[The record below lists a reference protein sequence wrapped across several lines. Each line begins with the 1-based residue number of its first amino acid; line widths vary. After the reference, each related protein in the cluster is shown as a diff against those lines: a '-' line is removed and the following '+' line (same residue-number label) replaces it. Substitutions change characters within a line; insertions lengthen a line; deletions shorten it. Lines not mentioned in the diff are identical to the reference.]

1 MKRAAVAIPI
11 LAAAVGCT
19 SIPRDSG
26 FDELQRNVAARSGL
40 NVEWRDDAVEPLL
53 TGELDADH
61 TVRVALAN
69 NRSVQATLEELG
81 IARGD
86 YMASV
91 LVRNPIL
98 GGEIRFPGSPF
109 EPFEIS
115 LMQSLIDL
123 VQLPRRRKLG
133 AAAFEVGRLR
143 VEREVL
149 GFAADVR
156 RLFYE
161 LLAAEKMQEARRT
174 AADAA
179 RVSVAIAQRQHG
191 AGNIS
196 DLDLE
201 NEQALYEQAK
211 LELAKTEAG
220 ALAARRR
227 LAAAMGIGSAETV
240 WRITTSFPDM
250 PAEGPLLEPDE
261 PAISRRLD
269 IALAQREVEVASRA
283 LPLARAGAIGEVN
296 AGVHLERE
304 PEGKR
309 TAGPAIDIP
318 IPIFNRGAA
327 ARTRAEAVLRQARQR
342 LAALMVNARV
352 ELRLAAE
359 TLSAAR
365 ARVEY
370 LRDIV
375 LPRRKRILD
384 LTQVQ
389 YNAMQAGVFQL
400 LSARQNEA
408 NGQAELIE
416 AQREYWLARVDLDR
430 AVNGLEVPSNREGIR

>member
-1 MKRAAVAIPI
+1 MKCAAVAIPI

-26 FDELQRNVAARSGL
+26 FVELQREVESRSGL
-40 NVEWRDDAVEPLL
+40 NVEWRDNTVAPLPEE
-53 TGELDADH
+53 ELDADRA
-61 TVRVALAN
+61 VRVALAN
-69 NRSVQATLEELG
+69 NRHVQATLEELG

-98 GGEIRFPGSPF
+98 GAEIRFPGSPF

-123 VQLPRRRKLG
+123 IQLPRRRRLG
-133 AAAFEVGRLR
+133 AAAFEVARLR

-149 GFAADVR
+149 AFAANVR
-156 RLFYE
+156 TRFYE
-161 LLAAEKMQEARRT
+161 LLAAENMLAARGT
-174 AADAA
+174 TADAA
-179 RVSVAIAQRQHG
+179 RVSVAMAQRQRG

-196 DLDLE
+196 ELDLE

-211 LELAKTEAG
+211 LDLAKSEAG
-220 ALAARRR
+220 VVTARRR
-227 LAAAMGIGSAETV
+227 LAAAMGIGSAETP
-240 WRITTSFPDM
+240 WRITATFPIM
-250 PAEGPLLEPDE
+250 PIEALVGSDE
-261 PAISRRLD
+261 TAISRRLD
-269 IALAQREVEVASRA
+269 IALAKQEVEVASRA
-283 LPLARAGAIGEVN
+283 LPLARSGAIGEVN
-296 AGVHLERE
+296 AGAHLERE

-327 ARTRAEAVLRQARQR
+327 ARARAEAVLRQAQER
-342 LAALMVNARV
+342 LSALTVDARI
-352 ELRLAAE
+352 ELRLAGEA
-359 TLSAAR
+359 LSTAR

-416 AQREYWLARVDLDR
+416 AQREYWLAQVDLDR
-430 AVNGLEVPSNREGIR
+430 AVNGLEGPSSREGIR